1 MVGQPTSTV
10 FPGLRPFGLSEEC
23 ELMYHRLLSKGR
35 EDRVKKKVF
44 KKLTLNK
51 ESIVCLDPSTLEEI
65 VGGVSAKCTNTAECT
80 MSCMISCAPSC
91 GGGATC
97 RC

>member
-1 MVGQPTSTV
+1 M
-10 FPGLRPFGLSEEC
+10 
-23 ELMYHRLLSKGR
+23 
-35 EDRVKKKVF
+35 KKKVF
-44 KKLTLNK
+44 KKLTLNR
-51 ESIVCLDPSTLEEI
+51 ESLIRLDPSALGEI

-80 MSCMISCAPSC
+80 LSCMISCAPSC

>member
-1 MVGQPTSTV
+1 LKDANNILSASQPK
-10 FPGLRPFGLSEEC
+10 E
-23 ELMYHRLLSKGR
+23 R
-35 EDRVKKKVF
+35 EDNVKKKVF

-51 ESIVCLDPSTLEEI
+51 ESIVCLDPSGALGEI
-65 VGGVSAKCTNTAECT
+65 VGGVSSKCTNTAECT
-80 MSCMISCAPSC
+80 ISCMISCAPSC

>member
-1 MVGQPTSTV
+1 MK
-10 FPGLRPFGLSEEC
+10 R
-23 ELMYHRLLSKGR
+23 
-35 EDRVKKKVF
+35 KVF
-44 KKLTLNK
+44 KKKLTLNK
-51 ESIVCLDPSTLEEI
+51 ESIVRLDPSALGEI

-80 MSCMISCAPSC
+80 QSCMISCAPSC